1 MSFRFVLDVVAEF
14 EVIIPSRRTPE
25 AEGMSGRDKVS
36 LNLDGSCVPG
46 CFCSESIVKNCR
58 NLVSTLADEGSA
70 DVGVR
75 NPG

>member
-36 LNLDGSCVPG
+36 LSLDGSCVLG
-46 CFCSESIVKNCR
+46 YF
-58 NLVSTLADEGSA
+58 
-70 DVGVR
+70 
-75 NPG
+75 

>member
-14 EVIIPSRRTPE
+14 ELIITSRRTPE

-46 CFCSESIVKNCR
+46 CF
-58 NLVSTLADEGSA
+58 
-70 DVGVR
+70 
-75 NPG
+75 

>member
-14 EVIIPSRRTPE
+14 ELIIPSRRTPE

-46 CFCSESIVKNCR
+46 CF
-58 NLVSTLADEGSA
+58 
-70 DVGVR
+70 
-75 NPG
+75 